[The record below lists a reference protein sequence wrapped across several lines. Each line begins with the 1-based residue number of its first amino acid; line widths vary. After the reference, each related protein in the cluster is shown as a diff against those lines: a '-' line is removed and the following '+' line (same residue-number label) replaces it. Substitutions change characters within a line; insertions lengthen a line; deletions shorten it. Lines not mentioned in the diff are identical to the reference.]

1 MYWTFSLKGKG
12 STEVNWEWKK
22 KMPRKKNK
30 NAELQAPEIAPSN
43 VGVEAYYDDDKR
55 GAGFY
60 IGIIIAAL
68 ALVAAL
74 VVGTWLFLNSTQ
86 VGNSFRDGRLGQ
98 LDGKTEDEIRA
109 ELDRIVEEGMF
120 NISIARTVTLETGN
134 SEGEFRIENSPANRY
149 NMQVDIALADT
160 GEVIY
165 SSDIIEPNYHIQYAK
180 LDKVLPAGTYNC
192 IATFHALD
200 PETDDEIGQAACAI
214 TIIVLR

>member
-1 MYWTFSLKGKG
+1 MP
-12 STEVNWEWKK
+12 KK
-22 KMPRKKNK
+22 KSK

-68 ALVAAL
+68 ALVSAL
-74 VVGTWLFLNSTQ
+74 VVGAYLFLNSTQ
-86 VGNSFRDGRLGQ
+86 VAESYRSGKLGQ
-98 LDGKTEDEIRA
+98 LEGKSEAEIRA

-120 NISIARTVTLETGN
+120 NISIARVVDLPTGN

-149 NMQVDIALADT
+149 NMQVDITRTDN
-160 GEVIY
+160 GELIY
-165 SSDIIEPNYHIQYAK
+165 SSDILEPNYHIQYAR
-180 LDKVLPAGTYNC
+180 LDEVLPAGTYNC

-200 PETDDEIGQAACAI
+200 PENDEEVGQAACAM
-214 TIIVLR
+214 TIVVRS

>member
-1 MYWTFSLKGKG
+1 
-12 STEVNWEWKK
+12 
-22 KMPRKKNK
+22 MPKKKNK

-74 VVGTWLFLNSTQ
+74 VVGAYLFLNSTQ
-86 VGNSFRDGRLGQ
+86 VGESYRSGKLGQ
-98 LDGKTEDEIRA
+98 LEGKSEAEIRA

-120 NISIARTVTLETGN
+120 NISISRAVDLPTGN

-149 NMQVDIALADT
+149 NMQVDINRSDN
-160 GEVIY
+160 GELIY
-165 SSDIIEPNYHIQYAK
+165 SSDILEPNYHIQYAK
-180 LDKVLPAGTYNC
+180 LDEVLPAGTYNC

-200 PETDDEIGQAACAI
+200 PATDEEVGQAACAI
-214 TIIVLR
+214 TIVVRS